1 MSFKMPYERSV
12 IVACDV
18 RSLTK
23 LQEVVRAT
31 SGVFGIGGYKVG
43 MTLVIRYGL
52 RQVVSVIQ
60 DTRAIPLP
68 IIYDHQKGGTDIP
81 ELGPE
86 FVLAVKDGGADAVIL
101 FPFGG
106 CETERQW
113 IQACR
118 KEGLGV
124 FVGGHMTQ
132 KGFLCSEGGFISDE
146 APSRIYE
153 TALALDVNHFIV
165 PGNKPELVAAYRK
178 QMTNFKRD
186 GSFVLAA
193 PGFVKQGGEITETG
207 KVAGESWHAIVGS
220 AIYGKSTEEEMRASA
235 RELVSQIIAE

>member
-1 MSFKMPYERSV
+1 MSFKMPHERSV

-132 KGFLCSEGGFISDE
+132 KGFL
-146 APSRIYE
+146 
-153 TALALDVNHFIV
+153 
-165 PGNKPELVAAYRK
+165 
-178 QMTNFKRD
+178 
-186 GSFVLAA
+186 
-193 PGFVKQGGEITETG
+193 
-207 KVAGESWHAIVGS
+207 
-220 AIYGKSTEEEMRASA
+220 
-235 RELVSQIIAE
+235 